1 MWKEMRLF
9 QGGKKEKQK
18 RNLFLRVAVALL
30 AAYALVQIVDQQITI
45 SQKREE
51 LASLTEQTE
60 MQQIKNMEL
69 REMNELDDEEYIAR
83 LAREMLSYAK
93 PDERIFV
100 NVAGN

>member
-1 MWKEMRLF
+1 MKIAL
-9 QGGKKEKQK
+9 
-18 RNLFLRVAVALL
+18 ALL
-30 AAYALVQIVDQQITI
+30 AAYALVQIVDQQIVIT
-45 SQKREE
+45 QKRAE

>member
-1 MWKEMRLF
+1 M
-9 QGGKKEKQK
+9 
-18 RNLFLRVAVALL
+18 ALL

-83 LAREMLSYAK
+83 LAREMLSYAT
-93 PDERIFV
+93 PDERICV